1 MYVRQADTRGVADH
15 GWLNSHHS
23 FSFGGY
29 YDPAHMGWS
38 ELRVINDDV
47 VSPGGGFQTH
57 GHQDM
62 EIISYVISGALAHK
76 DSEGNTEVIPA
87 GDIQI
92 MSAGTGIRHSE
103 FNASNTEP
111 VNFLQ
116 MWVLPGQSGVAP
128 RYQQKSI
135 QQSDVVTPIVTPT
148 GSDTAVAINA
158 DVSLSQIK
166 LPAGETLRL
175 GEGPRQGYLHMVA
188 GDASAGEL
196 SLGRG
201 DAVGVE
207 GSETLTMTTQSDVT
221 ALWFDLP

>member
-1 MYVRQADTRGVADH
+1 MYIRKADTRGVANH

-23 FSFGGY
+23 FSFGSY
-29 YDPAHMGWS
+29 YDPAHMGFS
-38 ELRVINDDV
+38 QLRVINDDV
-47 VSPGGGFQTH
+47 VDPGAGFQTH

-76 DSEGNTEVIPA
+76 DSQGNAEVIPA

-92 MSAGTGIRHSE
+92 MSAGTGIQHSE
-103 FNASNTEP
+103 FNASQTEP

-116 MWVLPGQSGVAP
+116 MWVLPKTSGVTP
-128 RYQQKSI
+128 RYEQKTI
-135 QQSDVVTPIVTPT
+135 QQTDMVTPIVTPT

-158 DVSLSQIK
+158 DVSLSHIT

-175 GEGPRQGYLHMVA
+175 GEGPRQGYLHLVQ
-188 GDASAGEL
+188 GEASAGEL
-196 SLGRG
+196 SLQAG
-201 DAVGVE
+201 DGVGVE
-207 GSETLTMTTQSDVT
+207 SRETLAITAQTDLT

>member
-29 YDPAHMGWS
+29 CDPAHMGWS
-38 ELRVINDDV
+38 QLRVINDDV

-207 GSETLTMTTQSDVT
+207 GSETLTLTTQSDVT

>member
-38 ELRVINDDV
+38 QLRVINDDV

-207 GSETLTMTTQSDVT
+207 GSETLTLTTQSDVT

>member
-38 ELRVINDDV
+38 QLRVINDDV

-62 EIISYVISGALAHK
+62 EIISYVISGALAHE

-135 QQSDVVTPIVTPT
+135 HQHDIVTPIVTPT
-148 GSDTAVAINA
+148 GSETAVAINA

-207 GSETLTMTTQSDVT
+207 GSETLTLTAQSDVT

>member
-1 MYVRQADTRGVADH
+1 MYVRRADTRGVADH

-38 ELRVINDDV
+38 QLRVINDDV

-116 MWVLPGQSGVAP
+116 MWVLPGQAGVAP

-135 QQSDVVTPIVTPT
+135 HQHDIVTPIVTPT
-148 GSDTAVAINA
+148 GSETAVAINA

-207 GSETLTMTTQSDVT
+207 GSETLTLTTQSDVT